1 MGNEMGM
8 EESGVEESGREWR
21 IAAGVE
27 ESGSSIYSGSAV
39 VCQMEYVCGDKRD
52 SLAEIFGRRTPKYGL
67 LRRSDWRNIAKHVFD
82 VDRGLQPCSCCVCCV
97 ASHQPAKAEIGCAKP
112 HNTTY

>member
-39 VCQMEYVCGDKRD
+39 VCQMGNMFSMWIEGY
-52 SLAEIFGRRTPKYGL
+52 SLA
-67 LRRSDWRNIAKHVFD
+67 AVA
-82 VDRGLQPCSCCVCCV
+82 CV
-97 ASHQPAKAEIGCAKP
+97 A
-112 HNTTY
+112 